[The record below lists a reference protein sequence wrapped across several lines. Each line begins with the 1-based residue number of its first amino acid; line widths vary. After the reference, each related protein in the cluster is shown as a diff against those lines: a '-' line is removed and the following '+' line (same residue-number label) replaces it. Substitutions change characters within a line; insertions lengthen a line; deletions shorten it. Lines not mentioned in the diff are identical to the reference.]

1 MEATG
6 STAAQQGRV
15 PSVPSPSLDPQDP
28 ARPDSVTSIET
39 RRKSLYEDWL
49 IRVYCPGSQNKHDVQ
64 VLEQPVQGISPSVSK
79 KIRTIRTLCKRKSSK
94 DWLTWA
100 PSTPL
105 QPCSGVSN
113 MDGSKNHWLLN
124 LKCPRSQAEYDL
136 QSPEQGAIS
145 SPARSTPPSTFGSSA
160 SERKKSCKHWL
171 TQKRFSQVQAV
182 SNEGQDIIAA
192 TQSILDRENYFVKEV
207 DKYLRHRDF
216 LELRRKEIQYKKWF
230 EHVSQPLLQK
240 IEDKVDSQ
248 SSEDIEERKR
258 KQLTL
263 YLNYYRNKKGK
274 VVLDD
279 YDPAEYDPLFLNTH
293 ATYLKVQFGFEM
305 YSLIRAVAALKGS
318 PSTPAEH
325 LKLGRRRNCYIRQQT
340 ENTWG
345 MNTADGM
352 KIERVRRRKVQ
363 EKERF
368 TRTLS
373 GISCSKQT
381 VVDLQV
387 QSSWACLPP
396 FAFSGELPSTFHI
409 SSAKLLPST
418 LQ

>member
-100 PSTPL
+100 PTTPL

-293 ATYLKVQFGFEM
+293 ATYLKVSTPPLHDPLLKEIQGKFLEGGIIQQCETGRIYSAKEMNELCKAKLPLLPLGRQNMDAAEWLKIPLGYIESEIRQRKRQRVNRNHNTGTLDFKAWANSMCPPTPWKEEM
-305 YSLIRAVAALKGS
+305 YI
-318 PSTPAEH
+318 
-325 LKLGRRRNCYIRQQT
+325 Y
-340 ENTWG
+340 
-345 MNTADGM
+345 
-352 KIERVRRRKVQ
+352 
-363 EKERF
+363 
-368 TRTLS
+368 
-373 GISCSKQT
+373 
-381 VVDLQV
+381 
-387 QSSWACLPP
+387 
-396 FAFSGELPSTFHI
+396 
-409 SSAKLLPST
+409 
-418 LQ
+418 